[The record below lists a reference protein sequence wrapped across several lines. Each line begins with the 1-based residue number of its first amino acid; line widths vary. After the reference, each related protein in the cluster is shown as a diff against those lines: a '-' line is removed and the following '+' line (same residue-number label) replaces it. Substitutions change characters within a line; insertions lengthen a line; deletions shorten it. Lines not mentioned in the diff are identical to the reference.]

1 MRCPAERIGRPLPVA
16 FALAL
21 VAWLAVLGAGPA
33 PAHEVRPAYL
43 EFREEGPEVFGV
55 LFKTPMQ
62 GDLRL
67 ALSVSVSGIS
77 EHLSA
82 GLSRSQDNAMVQTW
96 RIRVPG
102 SLGGKTVGIVGLDK
116 TLSDA
121 LLRIEYRDGR
131 SWTQRLTPAAP
142 VTVVPQAP
150 TGISVA
156 WTYGALGV
164 EHILTGF
171 DHLLFV
177 LGLVLL
183 APGLRQLFGAITAF
197 TAAHSLT
204 LAAATLGLVHVP
216 QRAVEA
222 VIALSIV
229 FVAAEIIRAGKGR
242 IGLAARSPWLVAFA
256 FGLLHGFGFA
266 GALSEIGMPQGYIPA
281 ALLFFNLGVEAGQLA
296 FVAVVL
302 VAAAMLRRLERSLP
316 PWSPLLPPYV
326 IGSLAMFWV
335 IQRVA
340 QF

>member
-1 MRCPAERIGRPLPVA
+1 MIGFASSATRCLLVFA
-16 FALAL
+16 ALAPL
-21 VAWLAVLGAGPA
+21 VGFAAVGSAPA
-33 PAHEVRPAYL
+33 IAHEVRPAYL
-43 EFREEGPEVFGV
+43 EFKEEAPDVFDV
-55 LFKTPMQ
+55 VFKTPMQ

-67 ALSVSVSGIS
+67 ALTVSVSGESEPFSPAIS
-77 EHLSA
+77 
-82 GLSRSQDNAMVQTW
+82 RPVDNAMVQTW

-102 SLGGKTVGIVGLDK
+102 SLAGRNVGISGLES

-121 LLRIEYRDGR
+121 LLRIEYLDGR
-131 SWTQRLTPAAP
+131 SWTQRLTPASPQAI
-142 VTVVPQAP
+142 VPAAP
-150 TGISVA
+150 TGASVA
-156 WTYGALGV
+156 RTYGALGV

-183 APGLRQLFGAITAF
+183 SPGLRQLFWAITAF

-204 LAAATLGLVHVP
+204 LAAATLGFVHVP

-229 FVAAEIIRAGKGR
+229 FVAAEIIHARHGR
-242 IGLAARSPWLVAFA
+242 VSLAARAPWLVAFA

-296 FVAVVL
+296 FVLAVL
-302 VAAAMLRRLERSLP
+302 VTAAGLRRIWRPLP
-316 PWSPLLPPYV
+316 GWAPLVHPYL